1 MFEGLRTLRIKA
13 LADRITVEDAM
24 QCLLGL
30 SRDEVKVYFM
40 LLKNPMT
47 VEEIAETLG
56 KSKPTAYRIAVK
68 LTNMGLLIR
77 RPCIIER
84 GGYYYK
90 YEAVEPERVK
100 RGIQEVLSIICKRVL
115 EALNQD
121 FVEVMKKLQSEGA
134 KGERDKEASP

>member
-1 MFEGLRTLRIKA
+1 MR
-13 LADRITVEDAM
+13 
-24 QCLLGL
+24 CLLGL

-47 VEEIAETLG
+47 VEEIAEVLG

-77 RPCIIER
+77 KPCIMER

-100 RGIQEVLSIICKRVL
+100 RGIQEALNVICKRVL
-115 EALNQD
+115 EALSQD
-121 FVEVMKKLQSEGA
+121 FVEVMKRLQGGEAKEKRGEGH
-134 KGERDKEASP
+134 

>member
-1 MFEGLRTLRIKA
+1 MKVLRTKA
-13 LADRITVEDAM
+13 LLDKLTIEDAM
-24 QCLLGL
+24 RCLLGL

-40 LLKNPMT
+40 LLNKPMT
-47 VEEIAETLG
+47 VEEIAELLS

-77 RPCIIER
+77 RPYIIDR

-90 YEAVEPERVK
+90 YEAVEPDKVK
-100 RGIQEVLSIICKRVL
+100 KSIQEVLNLVCKRVL

-121 FVEVMKKLQSEGA
+121 FIEVMKRLQSSGSKEEGEDFDS
-134 KGERDKEASP
+134 K

>member
-1 MFEGLRTLRIKA
+1 MR
-13 LADRITVEDAM
+13 
-24 QCLLGL
+24 CLLGL

-47 VEEIAETLG
+47 VEEIAEVLG

-77 RPCIIER
+77 KPCIIER

-100 RGIQEVLSIICKRVL
+100 RGIQEALNVICKRVL
-115 EALNQD
+115 EALSQD
-121 FVEVMKKLQSEGA
+121 FVEVMKRLQGGEAKERRGEGH
-134 KGERDKEASP
+134 

>member
-1 MFEGLRTLRIKA
+1 
-13 LADRITVEDAM
+13 
-24 QCLLGL
+24 L
-30 SRDEVKVYFM
+30 SRDEVRVYFM

-47 VEEIAETLG
+47 VEEIAKAFG

-68 LTNMGLLIR
+68 LTNMGLLVR

-100 RGIQEVLSIICKRVL
+100 RGIQEVLNVICKRVL

-121 FVEVMKKLQSEGA
+121 FMEVMKKLQSSGA
-134 KGERDKEASP
+134 REKKGEDACSK

>member
-1 MFEGLRTLRIKA
+1 MKA
-13 LADRITVEDAM
+13 LANEVTVEDAM
-24 QCLLGL
+24 RCLLGL

-40 LLKNPMT
+40 LLKKPMT
-47 VEEIAETLG
+47 IEEMAELLG
-56 KSKPTAYRIAVK
+56 KSKPTAYRIAAK

-77 RPCIIER
+77 RAHIIER

-100 RGIQEVLSIICKRVL
+100 RGIQEVLNVICKRVL

-121 FVEVMKKLQSEGA
+121 FMEIMKKMQSYGA
-134 KGERDKEASP
+134 KEKEGVGEGSN

>member
-1 MFEGLRTLRIKA
+1 M
-13 LADRITVEDAM
+13 
-24 QCLLGL
+24 

-40 LLKNPMT
+40 LLRDSMT
-47 VEEIAETLG
+47 VEEIAELLG

-77 RPCIIER
+77 KPCIIER

-90 YEAVEPERVK
+90 YEAVELEKVK
-100 RGIQEVLSIICKRVL
+100 RGIQEVLNVICKRVL

-121 FVEVMKKLQSEGA
+121 FVEVMKRLQSSRAKEEGEGTNA
-134 KGERDKEASP
+134 Q

>member
-1 MFEGLRTLRIKA
+1 MKA
-13 LADRITVEDAM
+13 LANEVTVEDAM
-24 QCLLGL
+24 RCLLGL

-40 LLKNPMT
+40 LLKKPMT
-47 VEEIAETLG
+47 IEEIAEVLG
-56 KSKPTAYRIAVK
+56 KSKPTAYRITAK
-68 LTNMGLLIR
+68 LTNMGLLTR

-100 RGIQEVLSIICKRVL
+100 RGIQEVLNIICKRIV

-121 FVEVMKKLQSEGA
+121 FMEIMKKMQSYGAKEREGA
-134 KGERDKEASP
+134 SSQS

>member
-1 MFEGLRTLRIKA
+1 MR
-13 LADRITVEDAM
+13 
-24 QCLLGL
+24 CLLGL

-47 VEEIAETLG
+47 VEEIAEVLG

-77 RPCIIER
+77 KPCIIER

-100 RGIQEVLSIICKRVL
+100 RGIQEALNVICKRVL
-115 EALNQD
+115 EALSQD
-121 FVEVMKKLQSEGA
+121 FVEVMKRLQGGEA
-134 KGERDKEASP
+134 KERKGEGTKPQ

>member
-1 MFEGLRTLRIKA
+1 MR
-13 LADRITVEDAM
+13 
-24 QCLLGL
+24 CLLGL

-40 LLKNPMT
+40 LLKSPMT
-47 VEEIAETLG
+47 IEEIAKVLG

-77 RPCIIER
+77 KTCIIEK

-90 YEAVEPERVK
+90 YEAVEPERVR
-100 RGIQEVLSIICKRVL
+100 RGIQEILNIICKRVL

-121 FVEVMKKLQSEGA
+121 FVEVLKRLQGSEA
-134 KGERDKEASP
+134 RDEGQGR

>member
-1 MFEGLRTLRIKA
+1 MFEGLKSLRLKTLTTKIS
-13 LADRITVEDAM
+13 IEDVM

-30 SRDEVKVYFM
+30 SRDEIKAYFAI
-40 LLKNPMT
+40 LEKPMT

-56 KSKPTAYRIAVK
+56 KSKPTAYRIAIK

-77 RPCIIER
+77 KPHIIER

-90 YEAVEPERVK
+90 YEAVEPEK
-100 RGIQEVLSIICKRVL
+100 IKKGIQEILNIICKKIL

-121 FVEVMKKLQSEGA
+121 FSEVKKRLQS
-134 KGERDKEASP
+134 SSSSS

>member
-1 MFEGLRTLRIKA
+1 MKA
-13 LADRITVEDAM
+13 LRAKALFDKVTVEDAM
-24 QCLLGL
+24 RCLLGL
-30 SRDEVKVYFM
+30 GRDEVKVYFM
-40 LLKNPMT
+40 LLRRPMT
-47 VEEIAETLG
+47 VEEIAELLG

-100 RGIQEVLSIICKRVL
+100 RGIQEVLNVICKRVL

-121 FVEVMKKLQSEGA
+121 FMEVMKRLQSGGA
-134 KGERDKEASP
+134 KEKERAGEGSN

>member
-1 MFEGLRTLRIKA
+1 MR
-13 LADRITVEDAM
+13 
-24 QCLLGL
+24 CLLGL
-30 SRDEVKVYFM
+30 SRDELRVYFM

-47 VEEIAETLG
+47 VEEIAKVFS

-68 LTNMGLLIR
+68 LTNMGLLVR

-90 YEAVEPERVK
+90 YEAVEPEMVK
-100 RGIQEVLSIICKRVL
+100 RGIQEVLNVIYKRVL

-121 FVEVMKKLQSEGA
+121 FVEVMKRLQSSEA
-134 KGERDKEASP
+134 REKKGKVARSK

>member
-1 MFEGLRTLRIKA
+1 M
-13 LADRITVEDAM
+13 
-24 QCLLGL
+24 

-40 LLKNPMT
+40 LLKKPMT
-47 VEEIAETLG
+47 IEEIAEVLG
-56 KSKPTAYRIAVK
+56 KSKPTAYRIAAK

-100 RGIQEVLSIICKRVL
+100 RGIQEVLNIICKRIV

-121 FVEVMKKLQSEGA
+121 FMEIMKKMQSYGAKEREGA
-134 KGERDKEASP
+134 SSQS

>member
-1 MFEGLRTLRIKA
+1 MR
-13 LADRITVEDAM
+13 
-24 QCLLGL
+24 CLLGL

-47 VEEIAETLG
+47 VEEIAEVLG

-77 RPCIIER
+77 RPCIMER

-100 RGIQEVLSIICKRVL
+100 RGIQEALNVICKRVL
-115 EALNQD
+115 EALSQD
-121 FVEVMKKLQSEGA
+121 FVEVMKRLQGGEA
-134 KGERDKEASP
+134 KERKGEGTKPQ

>member
-1 MFEGLRTLRIKA
+1 LKVLRTKA
-13 LADRITVEDAM
+13 LLDKLTIEDAM
-24 QCLLGL
+24 RCLLGL

-40 LLKNPMT
+40 LLNKPMT
-47 VEEIAETLG
+47 VEEIAELLS

-77 RPCIIER
+77 RPYIIDR

-90 YEAVEPERVK
+90 YEAVEPDKVK
-100 RGIQEVLSIICKRVL
+100 KSIQEVLNLVCKRVL

-121 FVEVMKKLQSEGA
+121 FIEVMKRLQSSGSKEEGEDFDS
-134 KGERDKEASP
+134 K

>member
-1 MFEGLRTLRIKA
+1 M
-13 LADRITVEDAM
+13 
-24 QCLLGL
+24 

-40 LLKNPMT
+40 LLKKPMT
-47 VEEIAETLG
+47 IEEMAELLG
-56 KSKPTAYRIAVK
+56 KSKPTAYRIAAK

-77 RPCIIER
+77 RAHIIER

-100 RGIQEVLSIICKRVL
+100 RGIQEVLNVICKRVL

-121 FVEVMKKLQSEGA
+121 FMEIMKKMQSYGA
-134 KGERDKEASP
+134 KEKEGVGEGSN

>member
-1 MFEGLRTLRIKA
+1 LRTLRAKA
-13 LADRITVEDAM
+13 LADRVTVEDAM
-24 QCLLGL
+24 RCLLGL

-40 LLKNPMT
+40 LLRGPMT
-47 VEEIAETLG
+47 VEEIAGLLG

-77 RPCIIER
+77 KPCIIER

-100 RGIQEVLSIICKRVL
+100 RGILDILNVICKRVL

-121 FVEVMKKLQSEGA
+121 FMEVMKRLQSSGA
-134 KGERDKEASP
+134 KEKERAGEGPSN